1 MSWEYNE
8 FEILTIVKQVYRTP
22 YLNRL
27 KQFFLHL
34 LRNNLYIGR
43 KNHSSNSL
51 DPHMCIVCGKHPE
64 KRIPIL
70 FSCGT
75 VIVLTNQLVSVLRE
89 AGLLERGSNIE
100 AFLFKGYNF
109 NSIENLTLVTLWD
122 FIYKARFNPEKHS
135 TCKFT
140 RYLQYKVDGF
150 VMLAPNLKLGFW
162 LVSNV
167 LKRKINTQYDGSDI

>member
-1 MSWEYNE
+1 M
-8 FEILTIVKQVYRTP
+8 
-22 YLNRL
+22 
-27 KQFFLHL
+27 
-34 LRNNLYIGR
+34 
-43 KNHSSNSL
+43 
-51 DPHMCIVCGKHPE
+51 
-64 KRIPIL
+64 PIL
-70 FSCGT
+70 FSCKP
-75 VIVLTNQLVSVLRE
+75 VKILTIQLVSVLKE
-89 AGLLERGSNIE
+89 SGLLERGSYIE

-150 VMLAPNLKLGFW
+150 AMLAPNLKLGFW

-167 LKRKINTQYDGSDI
+167 LKRNINTQYDVSDI